1 MNQFCHAKQIPYE
14 QRLTIYKSVIRSR
27 LEYGAQIV
35 FYDDVMIRKLDKLQ
49 LTALRHLLDIPSSTP
64 DSVILLTTN
73 ILPIQH
79 RLHQLQLNFYIK
91 LRNTQDTL
99 AHKVLTN
106 ILSQPL
112 HLKRYSNISNPYDLS
127 IKQILNQYG
136 QSFRHEL
143 FNHHNKLPTELFRSL
158 ISCKLHQVAT
168 IELLQTMTTSNS
180 TVSLVPLL
188 SIISMTSTS
197 YWNSPTNLTFLIQL
211 TDFCMTRLFN
221 LFIALKL
228 TVVSC
233 LMKSTSDETTYGVQF
248 FGYTPNIMVLLNA
261 VNVWKIR
268 LISCYIGCLNVTN
281 IPIIDYSFSN
291 N

>member
-112 HLKRYSNISNPYDLS
+112 HLKRYSNISKPYDLS

-136 QSFRHEL
+136 QSFRHAL
-143 FNHHNKLPTELFRSL
+143 FNHHNKLPL
-158 ISCKLHQVAT
+158 ICFVH
-168 IELLQTMTTSNS
+168 
-180 TVSLVPLL
+180 
-188 SIISMTSTS
+188 
-197 YWNSPTNLTFLIQL
+197 
-211 TDFCMTRLFN
+211 
-221 LFIALKL
+221 
-228 TVVSC
+228 
-233 LMKSTSDETTYGVQF
+233 
-248 FGYTPNIMVLLNA
+248 
-261 VNVWKIR
+261 
-268 LISCYIGCLNVTN
+268 
-281 IPIIDYSFSN
+281 
-291 N
+291 